1 MNPTHP
7 AGSHNLK
14 SLFIPYASYVSFF
27 LGMGLISGSIVHM
40 PYDPARYSV
49 LMGVGVVV
57 FIVASLLTEVYVEKR
72 ALSVGGVLRSL
83 FFSLLLSV
91 GIGMMSGG
99 IQHFEDNMLYS
110 ATLIP
115 LGFSV
120 SLFAF
125 WFKHSIKLTNRQAVM
140 AILIFLAVLLPLW
153 FGLDYVAHNM
163 EVGGHGH

>member
-7 AGSHNLK
+7 ADNNLRA
-14 SLFIPYASYVSFF
+14 LFLSYASYVSFF

-49 LMGVGVVV
+49 LLGAGVIV
-57 FIVASLLTEVYVEKR
+57 FVVASLLTEVYVEKR
-72 ALSVGGVLRSL
+72 ALTVAGVLRSL

-99 IQHFEDNMLYS
+99 IQHFEDNMVYS

-125 WFKHSIKLTNRQAVM
+125 WFKHSIKLSTRQTVM
-140 AILIFLAVLLPLW
+140 AMLIFLAVVLPLW

-163 EVGGHGH
+163 EIGGHGH